1 MLERVLVKGNVLPLM
16 VGMQIDIACMVD
28 GMKIPENLGI
38 KPPHD
43 TATLLL
49 GLYPEEN
56 KIEKDTYSPLLIAA
70 LFIIAKAWKQP
81 RCPLTNEWIK
91 KWWYI
96 FTIEYY
102 SAIKRHICVS
112 SNEVDV
118 LRTYYKE

>member
-56 KIEKDTYSPLLIAA
+56 KIEKDTFVSVLMRWMYLEPIINSEVSQNEKDKYSI
-70 LFIIAKAWKQP
+70 
-81 RCPLTNEWIK
+81 LT
-91 KWWYI
+91 YI
-96 FTIEYY
+96 
-102 SAIKRHICVS
+102 
-112 SNEVDV
+112 
-118 LRTYYKE
+118 